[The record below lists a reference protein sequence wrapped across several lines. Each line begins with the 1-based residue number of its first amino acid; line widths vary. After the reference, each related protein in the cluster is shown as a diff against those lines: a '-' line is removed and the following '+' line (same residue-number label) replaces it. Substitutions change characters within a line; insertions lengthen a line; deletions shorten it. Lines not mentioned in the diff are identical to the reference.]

1 MRPQFTLTP
10 ESKHCCRV
18 SHAAERRLTCPHR
31 PAELS
36 PSGRILASAW
46 RSCVRRKSGVKAP
59 HSKKCPNIQLV
70 IHLGKLLFQPL
81 QLGKIVVYDI
91 WLIRVRLQIVL
102 VILLSA
108 KESLERRNLGH
119 NLARINF
126 GHIELPDV
134 CGSDALLLLVRIEN
148 GGAVLRPVV
157 RALAV

>member
-1 MRPQFTLTP
+1 MRPQFTLTT
-10 ESKHCCRV
+10 ESKHCCKA
-18 SHAAERRLTCPHR
+18 SHAEERRLTCPDR

-36 PSGRILASAW
+36 PSGRTLASAW
-46 RSCVRRKSGVKAP
+46 GSCVHRKSGVNAP

-70 IHLGKLLFQPL
+70 IHLRELLFQPI
-81 QLGKIVVYDI
+81 QFGKIVVYDI
-91 WLIRVRLQIVL
+91 RLIRVRLQIVL
-102 VILLSA
+102 VIFFRA

-157 RALAV
+157 WPLAV